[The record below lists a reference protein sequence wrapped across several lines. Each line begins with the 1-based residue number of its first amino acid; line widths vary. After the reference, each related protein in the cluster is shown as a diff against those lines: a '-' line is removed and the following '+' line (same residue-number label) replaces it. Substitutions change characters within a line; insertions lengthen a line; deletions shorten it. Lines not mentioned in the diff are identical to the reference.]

1 MTHQEAAITKNEE
14 QEKVNYL
21 YMRFIDLLEL
31 PYKENKRVIDITC
44 PLENEDVN
52 YLSMRFMDFLE
63 LPYKENKKE
72 NKRVIDIT
80 CPLENEDKDF
90 IVTITI
96 KELNE
101 KGVLKPSSEEVTL
114 MTFLDFLNESDARE
128 MDVTIP
134 RWNEEVVVAT
144 IKISVQE
151 KTVA

>member
-31 PYKENKRVIDITC
+31 PY
-44 PLENEDVN
+44 
-52 YLSMRFMDFLE
+52 
-63 LPYKENKKE
+63 KE

>member
-21 YMRFIDLLEL
+21 YMRFIDILEI
-31 PYKENKRVIDITC
+31 PYKENKRAIDITC
-44 PLENEDVN
+44 PLE
-52 YLSMRFMDFLE
+52 
-63 LPYKENKKE
+63 
-72 NKRVIDIT
+72 
-80 CPLENEDKDF
+80 DKDV
-90 IVTITI
+90 IVSITI